1 MASGKG
7 GTGKTLIATNLAAVT
22 DDSIL
27 VDLDV
32 EEPNCYLFNVGSSE
46 STEAVRRPVPS
57 VDESKCTLCGTC
69 GEVCEF
75 HAMVVLP
82 KEVMVFNELC
92 HGCGA
97 CTLFCPE
104 KAIAERGHLVGE
116 VLTTEGGAFDLL
128 YGRLRVG
135 EAMPT
140 YLIKEVR
147 RRVPEDRDAVRDCP
161 PGTSCASV
169 ESVRGADLCVLV
181 TEPTPFGLHDLKLA
195 LRMTRGLGVP
205 STVFINKHGLPGPD
219 IDEFCRNNGVPVIGR
234 LPLERTI
241 AERYSKGELLVDR
254 DSYRE
259 VFESLR
265 DRVREMVAG

>member
-1 MASGKG
+1 MTDG
-7 GTGKTLIATNLAAVT
+7 AV
-22 DDSIL
+22 L

-32 EEPNCYLFNVGSSE
+32 EEPNCYLFNSGAAESSE
-46 STEAVRRPVPS
+46 AVHRPVPA
-57 VDESKCTLCGTC
+57 VDTDRCTLCGTC

-82 KEVMVFNELC
+82 KEVMVFTELC

-104 KAIAERGHLVGE
+104 KAVSERGHHVGE
-116 VLTTEGGAFDLL
+116 ALVSSGGPFDLL

-140 YLIKEVR
+140 HLIKEVR
-147 RRVPEDRDAVRDCP
+147 GRIPEDRDAVLDCP

-169 ESVRGADLCVLV
+169 ESIRGSDLCILV

-195 LRMTRGLGVP
+195 LRMTDKLGVP
-205 STVFINKHGLPGPD
+205 ATVFINKHGLPGPD
-219 IDEFCRNNGVPVIGR
+219 IDAFCSAEGVPVIGR
-234 LPLERTI
+234 LPLEREI
-241 AERYSKGELLVDR
+241 AERYSKGELLVGQTK
-254 DSYRE
+254 YRA

-265 DRVREMVAG
+265 DSVREVVRG